1 MILYRKCFKS
11 GQQRH
16 CHIEFSL
23 LVFQTQVMQNLSSI
37 DRVNVDDALL
47 ITLRY
52 ICKFLLSL
60 RSFQSIVVWVPRR
73 RIFVVNPDVVDLKDQ
88 NLHYEIF
95 GTTFYSIFIQ
105 NGANHF
111 RFNSI
116 FKKLKC
122 EKNAVPQLL
131 IDRHRVYYCEIILS
145 ASPTYRHKTHNK
157 HLRISGTHLQTIKRQ
172 ETVLKWSYNKSWN
185 VKIPN

>member
-37 DRVNVDDALL
+37 DRVDVDDAVLV
-47 ITLRY
+47 TLRY

-60 RSFQSIVVWVPRR
+60 RSFQSIVIWVPRR

-116 FKKLKC
+116 LKNWNAKRMQCLNCLSIAIVCTIVRLYCLLHQHTDTKHTTNIWELVVHIYKLQNDKKLF
-122 EKNAVPQLL
+122 
-131 IDRHRVYYCEIILS
+131 
-145 ASPTYRHKTHNK
+145 
-157 HLRISGTHLQTIKRQ
+157 
-172 ETVLKWSYNKSWN
+172 
-185 VKIPN
+185 